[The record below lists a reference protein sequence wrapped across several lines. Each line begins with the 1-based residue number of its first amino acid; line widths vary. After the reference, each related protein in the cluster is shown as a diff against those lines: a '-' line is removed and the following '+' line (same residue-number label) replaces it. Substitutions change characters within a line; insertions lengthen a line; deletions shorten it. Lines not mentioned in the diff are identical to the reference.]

1 MLNIPYK
8 AISLIK
14 ISTFFYYTYTHTH
27 TLTYSPAS
35 LFLLHT
41 QLQLFISGYSFLF
54 LLTSSS
60 IANTNASRTYI
71 HNALRRRDDFPIL
84 FNLFI
89 TPFFFLHLIIH
100 TFPPFSVYIFF
111 VPFLCLSFFVIW
123 EAHEH
128 VFYMLLPI

>member
-8 AISLIK
+8 AISFIK
-14 ISTFFYYTYTHTH
+14 ISTFFYYTYTHLH
-27 TLTYSPAS
+27 TPQHLFFFYIRNSSSSYLVT
-35 LFLLHT
+35 LFFFLL
-41 QLQLFISGYSFLF
+41 I
-54 LLTSSS
+54 SSS

-71 HNALRRRDDFPIL
+71 HNALRRRVDFPIL

-100 TFPPFSVYIFF
+100 TFSPFFCVHFFF